1 MNEDGETV
9 YIDSVLYNSNK
20 MFTLLGKLERED
32 STYTAI
38 WPTNA
43 AWTTSYQKIKE
54 YYRYYS
60 TATTKYT
67 ADTLQRNNARLALV
81 QDLVFSNTMQK
92 SPNNS
97 LVSTAKNV
105 FYNPQVLLAGAEKI
119 TASNGV
125 AYLTNE
131 LKYNHWQSWNQ
142 KILVEAEKSKGR
154 TNTWS
159 NLYERTYS
167 GNTFVGISGKKYVEV
182 ISSTTSVN
190 PTIQFEIPNV
200 LSGKLN
206 TDKTIA
212 YGAAYNIY
220 CVFAPISLK
229 MTSPKPNKVKF
240 SVLYNGET
248 GKVVTVNYDN
258 NGLSYVTDKNNI
270 TKVLI
275 ASNVT
280 FPFCEKGLESYS
292 VKVKV
297 NSNVS
302 AKETVE
308 FTRDLL
314 IDCIILEPVQ

>member
-1 MNEDGETV
+1 
-9 YIDSVLYNSNK
+9 
-20 MFTLLGKLERED
+20 
-32 STYTAI
+32 
-38 WPTNA
+38 
-43 AWTTSYQKIKE
+43 
-54 YYRYYS
+54 
-60 TATTKYT
+60 
-67 ADTLQRNNARLALV
+67 
-81 QDLVFSNTMQK
+81 MQK
-92 SPNNS
+92 SPNDS

-105 FYNPQVLLAGAEKI
+105 FYNPNTLVAGAQKV

-125 AYLTNE
+125 SYITNE

-167 GNTFVGISGKKYVEV
+167 GNTFEGISGKKYVEV

-190 PTIQFEIPNV
+190 PTIQFEIPNI

-206 TDKTIA
+206 ADKTIA

-220 CVFAPISLK
+220 CVFVPMSLK

-248 GKVVTVNYDN
+248 GKVVTVDYTN
-258 NGLSYVTDKNNI
+258 NGLSYTTDKNKI

-280 FPFCEKGLESYS
+280 FPFCEKGLDTYS

-297 NSNVS
+297 SSNVT